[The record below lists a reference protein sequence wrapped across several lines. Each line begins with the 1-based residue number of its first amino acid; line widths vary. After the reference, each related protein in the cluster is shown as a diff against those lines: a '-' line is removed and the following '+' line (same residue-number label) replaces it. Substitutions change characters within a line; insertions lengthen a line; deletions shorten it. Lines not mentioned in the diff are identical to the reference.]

1 MVILRHIGDTQNNMK
16 ALHGIRIL
24 DLTHMLSGPYA
35 GMMLADMGAET
46 IKVEPPRTGEGTRK
60 LLANDPNNSIEG
72 MGAYFLTLNRN
83 KKSVTLNLKSERG
96 RALFYELVA
105 QSDVV
110 LSNFS
115 AGVVDKLKIG
125 YADLSAINPR
135 IITCCITGFGETG
148 EDKDRV
154 AFDMVA
160 QAMGGGM
167 SITGLPGSTPV
178 RSGIPIG
185 DLGGGMM
192 AVIGVLSALVARQQT
207 GRGQHVDIS
216 MLDAQISLL
225 NYMATMYFLSGEV
238 PQPLGNAHFVHVPYN
253 SFPVQDGFIIVAVI
267 TDDFWTNLMSL
278 LQLPELDTEENRT
291 QPGRWRNQDL
301 INQRLSEVFGT
312 NTQSYWI
319 EKLMSVRVPCAP
331 VYTLPQAL
339 ANPQVQTRKMVVD
352 ITHPNGQTVKTT
364 GNPIKLSETYE
375 DTFSSPPLL
384 GQHTD
389 CVLQEL
395 LNKSEAELATLREE
409 GTI

>member
-1 MVILRHIGDTQNNMK
+1 MK
-16 ALHGIRIL
+16 ALQGIRIL

-46 IKVEPPRTGEGTRK
+46 VKVEPPKTGEGTRK
-60 LLANDPNNSIEG
+60 LLASDPNNSVEG

-83 KKSVTLNLKSERG
+83 KKSVTLNLKSEKG
-96 RALFYELVA
+96 LALFYELVA

-125 YADLSAINPR
+125 YAQLAQINPR

-148 EDKDRV
+148 PDKDRV

-167 SITGLPGSTPV
+167 SITGLPNSTPV

-192 AVIGVLSALVARQQT
+192 AVIGVLAALVARQQT

-225 NYMATMYFLSGEV
+225 NYMATMAFLSGEV

-253 SFPVQDGFIIVAVI
+253 SFPVQDGYIIVAVI
-267 TDDFWTNLMSL
+267 TDEFWANLMGL
-278 LQLPELDTEENRT
+278 LNLPELDTEENRT

-301 INQRLSEVFGT
+301 INQRLSEVFCT

-319 EKLMSVRVPCAP
+319 AQLTGVRVPCAP

-339 ANPQVQTRKMVVD
+339 ANPQVQARNMVIEVQ
-352 ITHPNGQTVKTT
+352 HPNGTPVKMT
-364 GNPIKLSETYE
+364 GNPIKLSDTYE
-375 DTFSSPPLL
+375 DTYSSPPLL
-384 GQHTD
+384 GQDTQAI
-389 CVLQEL
+389 LKGW
-395 LNKSEAELATLREE
+395 LNKSDEELAQLQQE
-409 GTI
+409 GVI